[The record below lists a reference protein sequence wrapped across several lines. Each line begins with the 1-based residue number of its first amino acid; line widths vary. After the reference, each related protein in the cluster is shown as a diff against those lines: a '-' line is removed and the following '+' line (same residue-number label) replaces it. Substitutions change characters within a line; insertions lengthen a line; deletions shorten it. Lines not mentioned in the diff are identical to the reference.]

1 MRLRG
6 SMGTETRKDARVGE
20 AAAKPALDSS
30 VIRKAWQ
37 ILSPRERRNTFW
49 VLVVTLIA
57 SAASA
62 VMVGSI
68 FPFLS
73 VLSDREAVTKF
84 SYLNRVYTF
93 FGFTDRYDFLLFMAF
108 ASFGVTLVAG
118 VIQMT
123 KSYVLAHYSSM
134 RELSVATGVLGNYL
148 DQEYEFF
155 LSRHSGELAKEIFSE
170 AGMVVNNFF
179 RPGLDFIAAFFTVI
193 AILTMLV
200 AINPVVTL
208 MVFSVLTCIFLITF
222 WISKRYV
229 RYYGKRRAELDSIRF
244 RVANEALG
252 GIKDIKIVGRERAY
266 YDRFHAP
273 SAEAAR
279 VRVLSSI
286 FTIIPQFTIQITVYS
301 GVILF
306 CLLAV
311 NRESYMTGTGLE
323 GVLPLV
329 AVFGIAAQRLLP
341 EMQRA
346 YACIVRLQMAAPAV
360 ETVYRDITRKTRQQR
375 RDPNRSR
382 IPLTG
387 TLGFDKV
394 SYLYPGSETGGLRE
408 VSLEIRAGEKI
419 GIVGSTGAGKTTFAD
434 VTLGLLRPALGH
446 LVVDGQPIDDTALAS
461 WQMSVGYVPQDI
473 FLTDASIIENIA
485 FGSPGG
491 EIDRDRALACG
502 RMAQLDEF
510 VLASM
515 PEGYDSRIGER
526 GVRLSGGQRQRIGIA
541 RALYRDADLIVFDE
555 ATSAL
560 DNVTERE
567 VISAIEALPGNT
579 TIMMVAHRL
588 STVRICDRIL
598 VLDKGRVA
606 GFDTWE
612 RLVETCPPFRRLAD
626 PDGAAAPL
634 SEEIVQNG

>member
-1 MRLRG
+1 M
-6 SMGTETRKDARVGE
+6 
-20 AAAKPALDSS
+20 DSS
-30 VIRKAWQ
+30 LTRSGLFHKAWV
-37 ILSPRERRNTFW
+37 ILSPEERRSTVF
-49 VLVVTLIA
+49 LLLIILL
-57 SAASA
+57 ASA
-62 VMVGSI
+62 VSAVMIGSI
-68 FPFLS
+68 FPFLT
-73 VLSDREAVTKF
+73 VLSDRDAITNID
-84 SYLNRVYTF
+84 YLNKFYTF
-93 FGFTDRYDFLLFMAF
+93 SGVANAYEFLLFMAF
-108 ASFGVTLVAG
+108 TSFAVILVSG
-118 VIQMT
+118 MVQMA
-123 KSYVLAHYSSM
+123 KSYALAYYTSM

-179 RPGLDFIAAFFTVI
+179 KPGLDFVASIFTVI
-193 AILTMLV
+193 AILGMLV
-200 AINPVVTL
+200 AINPLVTFL
-208 MVFSVLTCIFLITF
+208 VFAVLAGIFFLTF
-222 WISKRYV
+222 TISRHYV
-229 RYYGKRRAELDSIRF
+229 RYYAQRRAALDGDRF

-252 GIKDIKIVGRERAY
+252 GVKDIKIVGHEASY
-266 YDRFHAP
+266 YEKFRSP
-273 SAEAAR
+273 SAEVAR

-286 FTIIPQFTIQITVYS
+286 FTIIPQFTIQIVVYS

-311 NRESYMTGTGLE
+311 SRESYMTGDGLE
-323 GVLPLV
+323 KVLPLI
-329 AVFGIAAQRLLP
+329 AVFGLAAQRLLP

-346 YACIVRLQMAAPAV
+346 YASLIRLQMAAPAV
-360 ETVYRDITRKTRQQR
+360 DSVYRDITRKTRQRR
-375 RDPNRSR
+375 RDPNRAR
-382 IPLTG
+382 IPLTE
-387 TLGFDKV
+387 TLGFDRV

-419 GIVGSTGAGKTTFAD
+419 GIVGSTGAGKTTLAD
-434 VTLGLLRPALGH
+434 VTLGLLRPGSGH
-446 LVVDGQPIDDTALAS
+446 LVVDGVPIDDAALPS

-473 FLTDASIIENIA
+473 FLTDASILENIA
-485 FGSPGG
+485 FGSASG
-491 EIDRDRALACG
+491 EIDRARALACA

-510 VLASM
+510 VLATM

-567 VISAIEALPGNT
+567 VISAIEALPGNN

-612 RLVETCPPFRRLAD
+612 RLIETCPPFRRLAEV
-626 PDGAAAPL
+626 G
-634 SEEIVQNG
+634 SGHNS